1 MKVYKGLACESCF
14 FQLKIFVYK
23 RFWFASWNLS
33 EYSQFEDSKSS
44 DIILYDDDSLR
55 EIAEV
60 DDVRIVRSRFEIKEA
75 LGPDLMK
82 VARQTQKGGPAKV
95 RKSWLL
101 SLPHFQMQ
109 HNNDVKV
116 NLDTTIIYLGKY
128 TIPMYPWGCLFP
140 KKNEIWTLHSNL
152 FSKNPLS
159 QNRWWQG
166 WWSLIL
172 ILRDT

>member
-1 MKVYKGLACESCF
+1 MSLGVNPRAVKWLWTPWARWIWCLDLKWEILRKKWGFLMKVYKGLVCESCF
-14 FQLKIFVYK
+14 FQLKIFVCK

-33 EYSQFEDSKSS
+33 ILSEYSQCEDSKSS

-75 LGPDLMK
+75 LGPDLKK
-82 VARQTQKGGPAKV
+82 VAWQTQKGGSAKV

-101 SLPHFQMQ
+101 SLPHFQMP

-116 NLDTTIIYLGKY
+116 NLEPSFT
-128 TIPMYPWGCLFP
+128 
-140 KKNEIWTLHSNL
+140 
-152 FSKNPLS
+152 
-159 QNRWWQG
+159 
-166 WWSLIL
+166 
-172 ILRDT
+172 